1 MKIWSNILAAAINN
15 RMLGNSN
22 RSRVQGSP
30 FRVKDKDKIE
40 DPKSTQK
47 LLVLQHNRQCAANF
61 QMGMTKPGASHI
73 NTLPKWSP
81 GTRMQP

>member
-1 MKIWSNILAAAINN
+1 MKIWSNIVTAATNN
-15 RMLGNSN
+15 RELGNSN
-22 RSRVQGSP
+22 RSRVQGST
-30 FRVKDKDKIE
+30 FRVKDKGKIE
-40 DPKSTQK
+40 DPKSSQK

-73 NTLPKWSP
+73 NTPPKWSK